1 MQSEAEW
8 WWCRSHTTV
17 TLFVFSIALASFTS
31 DECIYTTK
39 IIKVVFIRRVLYCGT
54 KRLSI
59 RNFRPPHSTYSAVFQ
74 IGKKKMQKI
83 LLHFI
88 WTGVGGWR
96 SLSAWP
102 TKICIPAALHWQALK
117 WHQSSRLTLCQRKWR
132 RVPKM
137 SNSSFDFSSSLFSK
151 FFHCN
156 SRRTSDAF
164 PLLMTILSS
173 SVGRLVV
180 FMAFW
185 DWLPSLSSF

>member
-8 WWCRSHTTV
+8 WWCRSQTTV
-17 TLFVFSIALASFTS
+17 LLFVYSIALASFTS
-31 DECIYTTK
+31 DGRIHASK
-39 IIKVVFIRRVLYCGT
+39 IMKVVFIWRVYPAEQ

-59 RNFRPPHSTYSAVFQ
+59 RNFRPPHSIYSAVFQ
-74 IGKKKMQKI
+74 IGKTKKKKNPAAFC
-83 LLHFI
+83 L
-88 WTGVGGWR
+88 GNGGGWR

-117 WHQSSRLTLCQRKWR
+117 WHQSSRLTLCQKKWR

-137 SNSSFDFSSSLFSK
+137 SNSSFDFSSFVFSK

-164 PLLMTILSS
+164 SLLVTILSRFS
-173 SVGRLVV
+173 R
-180 FMAFW
+180 
-185 DWLPSLSSF
+185 